1 MDSHDN
7 MNRILRKIKRM
18 KDNNPELYE
27 IVQHISSKYAKQA
40 GFDPVILKHLI
51 KENFAADLADELEK
65 AGITDLY

>member
-1 MDSHDN
+1 
-7 MNRILRKIKRM
+7 M